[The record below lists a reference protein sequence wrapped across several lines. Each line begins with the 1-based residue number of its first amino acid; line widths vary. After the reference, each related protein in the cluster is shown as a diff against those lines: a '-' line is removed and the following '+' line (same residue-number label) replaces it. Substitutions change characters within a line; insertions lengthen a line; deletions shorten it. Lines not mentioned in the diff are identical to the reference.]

1 MAYPSP
7 LHVQETRRALRLL
20 FLIVLPVV
28 LSKTLSSKFKS
39 LHLIRTM
46 ILVLEAWRLPSDV
59 CGHLKLNYRPLILVA
74 PIVEPEIHCTADL
87 DEILPA
93 SNLVHF
99 QLTPGTLPS
108 SVSSKRLRTTL
119 SYKRLRNHSN
129 TERQSF
135 DKQSLLLRSIPGGT
149 MDPATTTLAI
159 LVSILAAYVVFHRR
173 SAVSKIIGPPSAS
186 WIFGHMRE
194 LILSPRYGDHEFAW
208 QKIYGPIYRVA
219 GCIGERLMVS
229 DPVALQYLLNS
240 PVFVRGP
247 LLDGLLTLVFG
258 ENSLIVVRGE
268 FDLFVLLCEQLIIVR
283 IGAEHR
289 RLRGSMNAGFTSAA
303 VRNYLPVFQKAAE
316 MVSNLFE
323 KSTTASTD
331 ICPILSTATLAAIT
345 EAVLGSSIEDLGE
358 DFVENNIRLI
368 ELTASQSETQILT
381 DAIIAH
387 FPSWMWEMVMYLP
400 TTAAKVMR
408 KERYLTDL
416 IGRRIVR
423 EKMDATSKGLE
434 LNNDVFSLLYSA
446 RKLSAEDVAAQ
457 TSIILV
463 AGQETT
469 ANTVAFALLEL
480 ARHSDFQDE
489 LRAEIL
495 DHGGTHIAYD
505 NMPMLNALIKEVL
518 RLYPALPLSD
528 RVPLED
534 TVIPLS
540 EAITTSNGTRIS
552 QIPVRKGEVVTMAIA
567 AYQRLASRWGD
578 NPDEF
583 NPARWLDGT
592 TYQGEALSPY
602 ANLLSFIGG
611 PRICLGWRFA

>member
-1 MAYPSP
+1 
-7 LHVQETRRALRLL
+7 
-20 FLIVLPVV
+20 
-28 LSKTLSSKFKS
+28 
-39 LHLIRTM
+39 
-46 ILVLEAWRLPSDV
+46 
-59 CGHLKLNYRPLILVA
+59 
-74 PIVEPEIHCTADL
+74 
-87 DEILPA
+87 
-93 SNLVHF
+93 
-99 QLTPGTLPS
+99 
-108 SVSSKRLRTTL
+108 
-119 SYKRLRNHSN
+119 
-129 TERQSF
+129 
-135 DKQSLLLRSIPGGT
+135 

-159 LVSILAAYVVFHRR
+159 VVSVLAAYLVFHRR
-173 SAVSKIIGPPSAS
+173 SAVSEIMGPPSAS
-186 WIFGHMRE
+186 WISGHMRE
-194 LILSPRYGDHEFAW
+194 LILSPRYGDHEFTW

-219 GCIGERLMVS
+219 GCCGQERLMVS
-229 DPVALQYLLNS
+229 DPVALNYLLNN

-247 LLDGLLTLVFG
+247 LLDGLMTLVFG
-258 ENSLIVVRGE
+258 ENSVIVVR
-268 FDLFVLLCEQLIIVR
+268 
-283 IGAEHR
+283 GAEHR
-289 RLRGSMNAGFTSAA
+289 RVRGSMNAGFTSAA
-303 VRNYLPVFQKAAE
+303 VRSYLPAFQKAAE
-316 MVSNLFE
+316 MVSDLFE

-345 EAVLGSSIEDLGE
+345 EAVLGSSIEDLGQ

-368 ELTASQSETQILT
+368 ELTASQSEAQILA

-387 FPSWMWEMVMYLP
+387 FPSWMWEIVMYLP
-400 TTAAKVMR
+400 TTASKVMR

-423 EKMDATSKGLE
+423 EKMDAASKGLE
-434 LNNDVFSLLYSA
+434 LNNDVFSLLLNPDSSDSA

-469 ANTVAFALLEL
+469 ANSVAFALLEL
-480 ARHSDFQDE
+480 ARHSNFQDE

-495 DHGGTHIAYD
+495 DHGGTHVAYD

-528 RVPLED
+528 RIPLED

-540 EAITTSNGTRIS
+540 KAITTSNGTKIT
-552 QIPVRKGEVVTMAIA
+552 QIPVKKGQVVTMAIA

-592 TYQGEALSPY
+592 TYQGDALSPY

-611 PRICLGWRFA
+611 PRICLGWRFAILEMQVLLCELVGKFSFAEPENESIRARYMNNLLPIVTNGDRALPLRITRVM